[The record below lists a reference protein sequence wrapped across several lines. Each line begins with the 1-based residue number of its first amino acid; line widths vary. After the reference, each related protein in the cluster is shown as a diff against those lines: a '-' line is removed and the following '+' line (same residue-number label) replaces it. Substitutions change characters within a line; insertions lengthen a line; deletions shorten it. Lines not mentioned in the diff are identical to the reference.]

1 MDARGESDTHLKKIH
16 QFSLANISNDVIEKA
31 TSLICSAVAG
41 AAVQVVSRRTVKP
54 PPRDR
59 ERIPLTTPPWPTRS
73 PPTNPV
79 AGRLATNQHRDD
91 RGRVVCCSVSVDC
104 AGQGVELL
112 EAVAGGVAV
121 SDVILPDSY
130 VPRLVRSFFPLDK
143 AVNYDGHERPLFAVQ
158 ITELA
163 DGVFVGFVYNHAL
176 SDGTAFWDYIGT
188 WAEISRATLGAPRA
202 LPPRAAPLFESW
214 SPDGGADLGGLI
226 ARPTQPPPP
235 QREWMLRF
243 SEESLAVL
251 KDRARQELLVAG
263 DAAGAA
269 AVTMLQAL
277 GSLLWRCFVRARR
290 TAPDQEVM
298 FRASANNRA
307 RLRPPLPAGYF
318 GNAIGA
324 VSRRPCAHAGV
335 RARAAAWAVEPG
347 LSAFR
352 LFDPNGMFISSSPR
366 FDMYGCDFGWG
377 KPLAARSGKANKY
390 DGKVSLFPGREGGGS
405 IDAEVVLAPEHMAA
419 LELDDE
425 FWAAVSPDVPPAR
438 KG

>member
-1 MDARGESDTHLKKIH
+1 MTTMQACIFTPSKHTSE
-16 QFSLANISNDVIEKA
+16 IENNA
-31 TSLICSAVAG
+31 AAVAG

-59 ERIPLTTPPWPTRS
+59 ERIPLTTWDLSLLSADYIQKGLLFAPPPFSTTAHLVDHLKAS
-73 PPTNPV
+73 
-79 AGRLATNQHRDD
+79 LADHRDD
-91 RGRVVCCSVSVDC
+91 RGRVVGCSVSVDC

-121 SDVILPDSY
+121 SDVILPDAD
-130 VPRLVRSFFPLDK
+130 VPRLVRSFFPLDE
-143 AVNYDGHERPLFAVQ
+143 AINYDGHERPLFAVQ

-163 DGVFVGFVYNHAL
+163 DGVFVGFV
-176 SDGTAFWDYIGT
+176 STT
-188 WAEISRATLGAPRA
+188 RSPTISRAMMGAPRA
-202 LPPRAAPLFESW
+202 LPPRAAPLFERW
-214 SPDGGADLGGLI
+214 SPDGGAAAPI
-226 ARPTQPPPP
+226 W
-235 QREWMLRF
+235 RERMLRF

-251 KDRARQELLVAG
+251 KDRARQELLVAR

-269 AVTMLQAL
+269 AVTRL
-277 GSLLWRCFVRARR
+277 
-290 TAPDQEVM
+290 QEVM

-324 VSRRPCAHAGV
+324 VSTEVVRASELLARGHGWAAAAVGRAVAAHTDAGV

-352 LFDPNGMFISSSPR
+352 LFDPNCMFISSSPR